1 MSRTICFFGATG
13 GVANACLTHV
23 LKSGDFKAIAL
34 ARTPEKLRTQL
45 IKQQGLEEATIERSL
60 TIVKGDATSA
70 EDVERVLLARITSG
84 ADTSLPSMIVTSVGG
99 SPSLQFS
106 IWQPFNI
113 IAIDNPN
120 ICAMAADTL
129 ISALQQIYA
138 KQPGLAVRK
147 PAVTFTSTTGISKG
161 AEDVPYWYRYLYH
174 QLLHAPHMDKI
185 AMEDKL
191 LAQRS
196 LSESV
201 FSSVTGVRP
210 TILGGTGALKEA
222 TTLENIR
229 AGTEK
234 KPAMG
239 YYIQRADVG
248 TWMYENLVKNEESRW
263 RGELISLT
271 A

>member
-1 MSRTICFFGATG
+1 MSQTICFFGATG
-13 GVANACLTHV
+13 GCANACLTHV
-23 LKSGDFKAIAL
+23 LKSGYFKAIAL

-45 IKQQGLEEATIERSL
+45 ITQQGLEEATIEKHL
-60 TIVKGDATSA
+60 TIVRGDATNLA
-70 EDVERVLLARITSG
+70 DVKRALLTHVISG
-84 ADTSLPSMIVTSVGG
+84 VDATLPSMIVTSLGG
-99 SPSLQFS
+99 APTFQFS
-106 IWQPFNI
+106 IWQPWNI
-113 IAIDNPN
+113 IGIDNPN
-120 ICAMAADTL
+120 ICGMAAETL
-129 ISALQQIYA
+129 VLALQQIYVE
-138 KQPGLAVRK
+138 KPGLAAQK

-161 AEDVPYWYRYLYH
+161 AEDVPYWYRGLYH
-174 QLLHAPHMDKI
+174 QVLYTPHLDKK

-191 LAQRS
+191 CSQIS
-196 LSESV
+196 SPKSV

-222 TTLENIR
+222 TGPEKVR

-234 KPAMG
+234 EPAVG

-248 TWMYENLVKNEESRW
+248 TWIFDNVIKSEQSRW